1 MKQKKPSALLRIAI
15 VITYAI
21 MITANALANILP
33 LNGQTTGELSDK
45 YGNLFAPAGFTF
57 SIWSLI
63 YLLLLFHVIYQLGYF
78 QKKKNTQLLSQ
89 VGIWFCI
96 SSVLNASW
104 IFLWHYEYLLLSV
117 IVMLLMLLTLI
128 RINTLTFN
136 ASLTRREAFFIKLP
150 FSIYFGWIT
159 IATIANITAFLVSIE
174 WDGLGLSDATWTI
187 IILFFGAAIG
197 ILTTIRRQ
205 DIAYALVLIWA
216 YYGIYSKHTSES
228 GFNGEY
234 PSIIL
239 SILICLA
246 LIVLT
251 IVLVAVKKAT
261 QIKKRKGVGN
271 CLFLCVK

>member
-1 MKQKKPSALLRIAI
+1 MKQEKTSVLLRIAI
-15 VITYAI
+15 VITYSI
-21 MITANALANILP
+21 MILANALANILP

-63 YLLLLFHVIYQLGYF
+63 YLLLLLHVFYQLGLF
-78 QKKKNTQLLSQ
+78 QKKKNPKLLSQ
-89 VGIWFCI
+89 VGVWFCI
-96 SSVLNASW
+96 SSILNATW

-128 RINTLTFN
+128 KINTVTFD
-136 ASLTRREAFFIKLP
+136 ASLTRREVFFIKLP
-150 FSIYFGWIT
+150 FSVYFGWIT

-174 WDGLGLSDATWTI
+174 WGGLGLSDVTWTV
-187 IILFFGAAIG
+187 IILFVGAAIG

-239 SILICLA
+239 SILICLG
-246 LIVLT
+246 LITLT
-251 IVLVAVKKAT
+251 TVFVAVKKL
-261 QIKKRKGVGN
+261 RK
-271 CLFLCVK
+271 

>member
-1 MKQKKPSALLRIAI
+1 MKQENTSILLRIAI

-33 LNGQTTGELSDK
+33 LNGQTTGEISDK

-63 YLLLLFHVIYQLGYF
+63 YFLLLLHVIYQLGLF
-78 QKKKNTQLLSQ
+78 QKKKNPKLLSQ
-89 VGIWFCI
+89 VGIWLCI

-104 IFLWHYEYLLLSV
+104 IVLWHYEYLLLSV
-117 IVMLLMLLTLI
+117 IVMLFMLLTLI
-128 RINTLTFN
+128 RINILIFN

-159 IATIANITAFLVSIE
+159 IATIANITAFLVSID
-174 WDGLGLSDATWTI
+174 WDGLGLSDVKWTM

-197 ILTTIRRQ
+197 ILTTIRRL

-216 YYGIYSKHTSES
+216 YYGIYSKHISEM

-234 PSIIL
+234 PSVIL

-246 LIVLT
+246 LITLAV
-251 IVLVAVKKAT
+251 VLVAVKKL
-261 QIKKRKGVGN
+261 RR
-271 CLFLCVK
+271 

>member
-1 MKQKKPSALLRIAI
+1 MKQSGGEEMKQKKTSILLRVAI

-21 MITANALANILP
+21 MITANALANIIP

-45 YGNLFAPAGFTF
+45 YGNLFTPAGFTF
-57 SIWSLI
+57 SIWSVI
-63 YLLLLFHVIYQLGYF
+63 YLLLLFHVIYQLGLF
-78 QKKKNTQLLSQ
+78 QEKKKKKNPQLLSQ

-128 RINTLTFN
+128 KINTITFD

-174 WDGLGLSDATWTI
+174 WDGLGLSDVTWTI
-187 IILFFGAAIG
+187 IILFVGAAIG
-197 ILTTIRRQ
+197 ILTTIRCQ

-239 SILICLA
+239 SILICLG
-246 LIVLT
+246 LITLT
-251 IVLVAVKKAT
+251 IVLVAVKKL
-261 QIKKRKGVGN
+261 RK
-271 CLFLCVK
+271 

>member
-1 MKQKKPSALLRIAI
+1 MKQGKTSILLRIAI

-21 MITANALANILP
+21 MITANALANIIP

-63 YLLLLFHVIYQLGYF
+63 YLLLLLHVIYQLGLF
-78 QKKKNTQLLSQ
+78 QKKKNPQLLSP

-96 SSVLNASW
+96 SSLLNATW

-117 IVMLLMLLTLI
+117 IVMLFMLLTLI
-128 RINTLTFN
+128 KINTLTFH
-136 ASLTRREAFFIKLP
+136 ASLTRRESFFIKLP
-150 FSIYFGWIT
+150 FSVYFGWIT
-159 IATIANITAFLVSIE
+159 IATIANITAYLVSIE
-174 WDGLGLSDATWTI
+174 WDGFGLSDATWTI
-187 IILFFGAAIG
+187 VILFVGAVIG
-197 ILTTIRRQ
+197 ISTTIRRQ

-234 PSIIL
+234 PSVIF

-246 LIVLT
+246 LITLT
-251 IVLVAVKKAT
+251 IVFVAVKKL
-261 QIKKRKGVGN
+261 RN
-271 CLFLCVK
+271 

>member
-1 MKQKKPSALLRIAI
+1 MKQEKTSVLLRIAI
-15 VITYAI
+15 VITYSI
-21 MITANALANILP
+21 MILANALANILP

-63 YLLLLFHVIYQLGYF
+63 YLLLLLHVFYQLGLF
-78 QKKKNTQLLSQ
+78 QKKKNPKLLSQ
-89 VGIWFCI
+89 VGVWFCI
-96 SSVLNASW
+96 SSILNATW

-128 RINTLTFN
+128 KINTVTFD
-136 ASLTRREAFFIKLP
+136 ASLTRREVFFIKLP
-150 FSIYFGWIT
+150 FSVYFGWIT

-174 WDGLGLSDATWTI
+174 WGGLGLSDVTWTV
-187 IILFFGAAIG
+187 IILFVGAAIG

-234 PSIIL
+234 PAIIL
-239 SILICLA
+239 SILICLV
-246 LIVLT
+246 LITLT
-251 IVLVAVKKAT
+251 IVLVAVKKL
-261 QIKKRKGVGN
+261 RK
-271 CLFLCVK
+271 